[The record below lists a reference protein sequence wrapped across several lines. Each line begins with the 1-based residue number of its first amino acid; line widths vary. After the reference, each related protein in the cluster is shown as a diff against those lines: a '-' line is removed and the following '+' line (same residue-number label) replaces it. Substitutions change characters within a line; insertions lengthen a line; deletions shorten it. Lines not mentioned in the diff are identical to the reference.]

1 MFAKLRPHLIM
12 AEIKK
17 PSLVKPIVGAIFSS
31 EGILIKAKVNLEK
44 KFGPLDF
51 ESSIVPFNSTKY
63 YEKEMGPGLL
73 RQFLS
78 FQRLI
83 NPQDLAAIK
92 LYTNRLEKRLSCRQ
106 DRFSRKINLD
116 PGYICASKLVLATC
130 KNYSHRI
137 YLDKGVFAEV
147 SLHFRQGTF
156 IPWPWTYP
164 DYKTSEYVRCF
175 NAIREIYLKQLP
187 R

>member
-1 MFAKLRPHLIM
+1 MAKP
-12 AEIKK
+12 KK
-17 PSLVKPIVGAIFSS
+17 PSPVKLIVGAITSS

-51 ESSIVPFNSTKY
+51 ENSIVPFNFTKY

-73 RQFLS
+73 RQSFS

-83 NPQDLAAIK
+83 NPQNLAAIK
-92 LYTNRLEKRLSCRQ
+92 LYTNRLERRLSRKQ

-147 SLHFRQGTF
+147 TLNFREGTF
-156 IPWPWTYP
+156 LPRPWTYP
-164 DYKTSEYVRCF
+164 DYKTKGYIQSF
-175 NAIREIYLKQLP
+175 NKIREIYLQQLP